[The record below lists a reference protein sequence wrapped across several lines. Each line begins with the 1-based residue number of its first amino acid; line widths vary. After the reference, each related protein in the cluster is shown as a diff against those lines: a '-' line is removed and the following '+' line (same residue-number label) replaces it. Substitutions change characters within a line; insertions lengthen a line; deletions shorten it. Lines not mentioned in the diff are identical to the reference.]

1 MELKHLPNDI
11 NIEEVLLYLPKESY
25 KIAIKGAHKRNA
37 YKDIL
42 DINKD
47 HNGNLICNIGR
58 NSIYNSL
65 PEFLFHAVNRFDNI
79 PENERKERF
88 DEECEKQEKE
98 KQNAHEFFSPID
110 LLLLKIKLDVRKK
123 INEYSKENKIIQ
135 DIIGDSLT
143 EEEKKN
149 PFVKNTIQYLPYCKN
164 IRGNKTLLTLIL
176 RQIFKEENII
186 LEKTNKKYNITDI
199 NPKYDESVGKSIN
212 NMYVGN
218 KFSEE
223 ITTFTLKFWPS
234 GNCDDRFMDL
244 INDIKIF
251 KNFIQEYFISIEE
264 NIQFIIVNEE
274 ESLRLYDGNIYN
286 YLNYNTNII

>member
-1 MELKHLPNDI
+1 MELKHLPDDI
-11 NIEEVLLYLPKESY
+11 NIEEILLYLPKESY

-42 DINKD
+42 DID
-47 HNGNLICNIGR
+47 DDYNGNLVFNVCR

-65 PEFLFHAVNRFDNI
+65 PEFFFHTVNRFDNI

-98 KQNAHEFFSPID
+98 KQYAHEFFSPID
-110 LLLLKIKLDVRKK
+110 LLLLKTRLDVREK
-123 INEYSKENKIIQ
+123 ISRYSKENKIIQ
-135 DIIGDSLT
+135 DIIGDNLT

-176 RQIFKEENII
+176 RKIFKEENII
-186 LEKTNKKYNITDI
+186 LEKTNKNFEITDI
-199 NPKYDESVGKSIN
+199 NPQYGESIGESIN

-218 KFSEE
+218 KFSEQ
-223 ITTFTLKFWPS
+223 ITTFMLKFWPS
-234 GNCDDRFMDL
+234 ENCGDKFMNL
-244 INDIKIF
+244 VNDIKIF
-251 KNFIQEYFISIEE
+251 QKFVQEYFISIED
-264 NIQFIIVNEE
+264 NLQFIIVNQEE
-274 ESLRLYDGNIYN
+274 PLRLYDNNIYN
-286 YLNYNTNII
+286 YLNYNTNI